1 MGRFSL
7 KRLAKQMV
15 QPGSPDVQHVTGPDP
30 EWQAWAA
37 AHGFEYDLDGSEL
50 AGLYRELPPDRPGL
64 GEQYYNVVRG
74 TWNGA
79 PFTYVTHKTWNPG
92 GPNGRAPQFAGAL
105 VIQLPGAPRADLVTM
120 GPDKAFKAAGGELPR
135 SGSWEWKAPDLLVG
149 WGAWLDPV
157 AIEGHLQRISMQ
169 LAVAPAELWQN

>member
-79 PFTYVTHKTWNPG
+79 PFTLSLIH
-92 GPNGRAPQFAGAL
+92 
-105 VIQLPGAPRADLVTM
+105 I
-120 GPDKAFKAAGGELPR
+120 
-135 SGSWEWKAPDLLVG
+135 
-149 WGAWLDPV
+149 
-157 AIEGHLQRISMQ
+157 
-169 LAVAPAELWQN
+169 